1 MLKKVRI
8 RAKIFFI
15 VLVAVLPTVFFS
27 VYSAVS
33 FQRTNLSERATFIE
47 NLCDGFTNEQRLIV
61 RNAEQ
66 MLLAISQTR
75 SVKWKEHQF
84 LNRYLRDLMFLYPDY
99 AVLLCADNDGLV
111 FASSVGKTGYRL
123 EDRRYLQNARANGA
137 FTVGHYLISRSTGI
151 PAITFTLPTRD
162 VEGKFLFL
170 IATYSLEKYAREL
183 SLNRLQNGEIL
194 EICDETGLLL
204 FSTEPDGER
213 RVGTPVN
220 EELFRRMKEYQRVD
234 PFRQTIDG
242 KSWLITANSY
252 ERNGT
257 SLYLSVR
264 VSYGKVLRESF
275 IPVARVLLFMLFA
288 CVCAFF
294 LSLALAQRLFVTR
307 IERLT
312 DYTDALAQGNLSVRS
327 GLNNAKDEITVLMES
342 FNTMAA
348 SLEERNAANEQS
360 IREKESLLQELQKR
374 VSDNLQLLSSMINLQ
389 IGYAADDGVRLS
401 LMTTHSRV
409 MALALVYDTI
419 YRYSDVQLVQM
430 HRYCRGLCENLVS
443 MYADVGKDID
453 CAVSG
458 TDVALPI
465 DKALPVALIINEL
478 VSNSIVHAFT
488 DRAGGRIG
496 ILFTMDGDSTLCV
509 TISDDGSGFESDL
522 KHVDSLGYEMIEAL
536 VEQIRGTLT
545 VESGPSGSHVTV
557 RFRYVRLD

>member
-1 MLKKVRI
+1 
-8 RAKIFFI
+8 
-15 VLVAVLPTVFFS
+15 
-27 VYSAVS
+27 
-33 FQRTNLSERATFIE
+33 
-47 NLCDGFTNEQRLIV
+47 
-61 RNAEQ
+61 

-123 EDRRYLQNARANGA
+123 EDRRYLQNARANGV

-151 PAITFTLPTRD
+151 PAITFTLPARD

-194 EICDETGLLL
+194 EICDEEGLLL

-213 RVGTPVN
+213 KVGTPVN
-220 EELFRRMKEYQRVD
+220 GELFRRMRENKRVD
-234 PFRQTIDG
+234 AFRQTIDG
-242 KSWLITANSY
+242 KTWLVTANSY

-257 SLYLSVR
+257 SIYLSVR

-288 CVCAFF
+288 CVCAFL
-294 LSLALAQRLFVTR
+294 LSLGLARRLFVAR

-312 DYTDALAQGNLSVRS
+312 EYTDALAQGNLSVRS
-327 GLNNAKDEITVLMES
+327 GLNNAKDEITELMES
-342 FNTMAA
+342 FNSMAA
-348 SLEERNAANEQS
+348 SLEDRSRANEQS
-360 IREKESLLQELQKR
+360 IREKEALLLELQKR

-401 LMTTHSRV
+401 LVTTHSRV
-409 MALALVYDTI
+409 MALALVYETI

-430 HRYCRGLCENLVS
+430 HRYCRGLCDNLVS
-443 MYADVGKDID
+443 MYADVGKSIECDIEGID
-453 CAVSG
+453 VSLSLN
-458 TDVALPI
+458 T
-465 DKALPVALIINEL
+465 ALPVALLINEL
-478 VSNSIVHAFT
+478 VSNSILHAFT
-488 DRAGGRIG
+488 GRPGGRIG
-496 ILFTMDGDSTLCV
+496 ILFSKDGNSTLTV

-522 KHVDSLGYEMIEAL
+522 KNMDSLGYEMIEAL
-536 VEQIRGTLT
+536 VEQIRGSLT
-545 VESGPSGSHVTV
+545 VESGPGGSHVSV
-557 RFRYVRLD
+557 RFQPVNPGQNAV